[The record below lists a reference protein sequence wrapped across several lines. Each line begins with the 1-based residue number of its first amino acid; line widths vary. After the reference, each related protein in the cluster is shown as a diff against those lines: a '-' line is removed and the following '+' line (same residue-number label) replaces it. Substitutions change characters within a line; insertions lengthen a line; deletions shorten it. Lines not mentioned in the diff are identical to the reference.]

1 MTDDK
6 MTAASPRTLAIRA
19 RIAALIGECVTTEP
33 SKRARPLPAK
43 VRTIRRRVTKLNRRS
58 RRAKAA

>member
-6 MTAASPRTLAIRA
+6 MTAVSPRTLAIRA

-33 SKRARPLPAK
+33 SKRVRPLPAK
-43 VRTIRRRVTKLNRRS
+43 VRTIRRRVNKFKRLT